1 MFMNDNS
8 VSKLTC
14 NACMYSVLTVSVLVL
29 GIGSDRGGLI
39 RPPMWLTFP
48 SEPSHGCHALILLF
62 HTTLMFCSP
71 HHLQLLKDILNSVS
85 SVWWLGIIANKS
97 DFELMTSLLQKTKI
111 SLCLGS
117 QRPQLLKTMGL
128 YICDLCWQDFLSIQN
143 PKWVCLDFCY
153 WSFLFLH
160 IHTYR
165 ICYIYIHLWD
175 PK

>member
-14 NACMYSVLTVSVLVL
+14 NACMYSVLTVSVLVM

-48 SEPSHGCHALILLF
+48 PEPSHGCHALILLF
-62 HTTLMFCSP
+62 HITMMFCSL

-85 SVWWLGIIANKS
+85 SVWWLAMTFSLYCGIIANKP

-111 SLCLGS
+111 SFCLGS
-117 QRPQLLKTMGL
+117 QRPQLLNTMGRDFISV
-128 YICDLCWQDFLSIQN
+128 ICVDRTFYAFKIPNECVWISVIE
-143 PKWVCLDFCY
+143 V
-153 WSFLFLH
+153 SFF
-160 IHTYR
+160 
-165 ICYIYIHLWD
+165 YIYIHTYI
-175 PK
+175 